1 VSGGGLEGLRAA
13 LASHGG
19 TVAEALADTGDTG
32 SDGPGPA
39 VRAGSGPR
47 TEAAAGEYEL
57 LVEMILEGSRL
68 HYGGARVVTAEPDLG
83 LLLGDQL
90 YALGLQRL
98 AGIGDLA
105 AVRELA
111 DVITLVDQAH
121 AEGDAERAE
130 AAWEAGATAIAHG
143 SGPHHVAAKAAAR
156 AGDPDAPGKLR
167 RAARTID

>member
-1 VSGGGLEGLRAA
+1 VSSHRRAALRAA
-13 LASHGG
+13 LTAEGG
-19 TVAEALADTGDTG
+19 AIAAALAEDSGRDEEP
-32 SDGPGPA
+32 PGPA
-39 VRAGSGPR
+39 AVAASGPR
-47 TEAAAGEYEL
+47 TQAAAGEYEL
-57 LVEMILEGSRL
+57 LVDMILEGARL
-68 HYGGARVVTAEPDLG
+68 HYGEARIVAAESDLG

-111 DVITLVDQAH
+111 DVISLVAQAH